1 MTMAKDSPDFAVSKK
16 RILLP
21 FKGTDLMIYPL
32 LPGLRSLTGEKSQR
46 YLASELRDRIKQ
58 TGVTVKVIDRTGHN
72 ERWGS
77 GQANLL
83 ILLNTSKIIGVFWP
97 YVAFFDPKKRDIG
110 KSSSP
115 HQRLYCPL
123 YPPKVRYRAN
133 FRRYFYYI
141 SYHYNML
148 SWPDPWPS
156 CTCGSARSVAP
167 PAPGTGTGRRCACKW
182 ANARSGP

>member
-1 MTMAKDSPDFAVSKK
+1 VPRASEKLLGARRRGFWSVGHKLGMTCCGADGKPYQMTMAKDSPDFAVSKK

-83 ILLNTSKIIGVFWP
+83 NSIEYLQNYRCILALCRIF
-97 YVAFFDPKKRDIG
+97 
-110 KSSSP
+110 
-115 HQRLYCPL
+115 
-123 YPPKVRYRAN
+123 
-133 FRRYFYYI
+133 
-141 SYHYNML
+141 
-148 SWPDPWPS
+148 
-156 CTCGSARSVAP
+156 
-167 PAPGTGTGRRCACKW
+167 
-182 ANARSGP
+182 